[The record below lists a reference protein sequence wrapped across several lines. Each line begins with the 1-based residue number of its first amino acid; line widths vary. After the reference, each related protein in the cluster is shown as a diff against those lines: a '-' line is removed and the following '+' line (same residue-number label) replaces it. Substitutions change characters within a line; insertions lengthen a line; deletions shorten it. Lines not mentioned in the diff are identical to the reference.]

1 MLLTPAD
8 LLFRLSQSLAMPAMS
23 TLEADKAAL
32 KEAIRKFSY
41 RENHAEPFTL
51 ASGKKSPY
59 YFDLKQTL
67 LQPQF
72 LALAGRVVAQTIAQ
86 HYKADVVAAGL
97 TMGAD
102 PIIYA
107 ACLAGIYGS
116 TALSKREI
124 DDGRTNHPPNLIPA
138 IVRKEAKDHGT
149 GKKIEMLKGIDTA
162 TPCVMVD
169 DVITTAGS
177 TLKAFAAMREA
188 GFTIK
193 HAVCI
198 LDRGEGGREAL
209 KENGVELL
217 AVFTAAEFKQA

>member
-1 MLLTPAD
+1 
-8 LLFRLSQSLAMPAMS
+8 MPAMN
-23 TLEADKAAL
+23 TLETDKAAL

-86 HYKADVVAAGL
+86 HYKGDVVAAGL

-107 ACLAGIYGS
+107 ACLAGV
-116 TALSKREI
+116 
-124 DDGRTNHPPNLIPA
+124 NPPNLIPA

-177 TLKAFAAMREA
+177 TLKAFAAMCEA
-188 GFTIK
+188 GFSVR

-198 LDRGEGGREAL
+198 LDRGEGGRDAL

-217 AVFTAAEFKQA
+217 SVFSAAEFKQA

>member
-1 MLLTPAD
+1 MSD
-8 LLFRLSQSLAMPAMS
+8 LA
-23 TLEADKAAL
+23 ADKASL
-32 KEAIRKFSY
+32 KEAIRRFSY
-41 RENHAEPFTL
+41 RENHEEPFTL

-67 LQPQF
+67 LQPKY
-72 LALAGRVVAQTIAQ
+72 LALAGRVVAQTIAE
-86 HYKADVVAAGL
+86 HYRGQVVAAGL

-107 ACLAGIYGS
+107 AVLAHGRAEAGGGSLTGRSPADALVADGLSGINPP
-116 TALSKREI
+116 EI
-124 DDGRTNHPPNLIPA
+124 IPA

-188 GFTIK
+188 GFSVK

-198 LDRGEGGREAL
+198 LDRGEGGAAAL
-209 KENGVELL
+209 AENGVELL
-217 AVFTAAEFKQA
+217 AVFTAAEFKER

>member
-1 MLLTPAD
+1 ML
-8 LLFRLSQSLAMPAMS
+8 FGLSEESGLSAMS
-23 TLEADKAAL
+23 DLNADKATL
-32 KEAIRKFSY
+32 KEAIRRFSY

-67 LQPQF
+67 LQPQY
-72 LALAGRVVAQTIAQ
+72 LALAGSIVAQIIAQ
-86 HYKADVVAAGL
+86 HYQGDVVAAGL

-107 ACLAGIYGS
+107 ACLAHGGTGTDGS
-116 TALSKREI
+116 TTL
-124 DDGRTNHPPNLIPA
+124 TNHSPHLIPA

-177 TLKAFAAMREA
+177 TLKAYTAMREA
-188 GFTIK
+188 GFSVR

-209 KENGVELL
+209 KQNGIELI
-217 AVFTAAEFKQA
+217 AVFTATEFRER

>member
-1 MLLTPAD
+1 MSDPA
-8 LLFRLSQSLAMPAMS
+8 
-23 TLEADKAAL
+23 ADKALL
-32 KEAIRKFSY
+32 KDAIRTYSY
-41 RENHAEPFTL
+41 RENHEEPFTL

-67 LQPQF
+67 LQPKY
-72 LALAGRVVAQTIAQ
+72 LALAGRVVAATIGQ
-86 HYKADVVAAGL
+86 HYHDKVVAAGL

-102 PIIYA
+102 PIIYSA
-107 ACLAGIYGS
+107 SISGINPP
-116 TALSKREI
+116 EI
-124 DDGRTNHPPNLIPA
+124 LPA

-149 GKKIEMLKGIDTA
+149 GKRIEMLKGIDTS

-188 GFTIK
+188 GFTIR

-198 LDRGEGGREAL
+198 LDRGEGGVAAL
-209 KENGVELL
+209 AENGVTLL
-217 AVFTAAEFKQA
+217 SVFTAAEFKER

>member
-1 MLLTPAD
+1 MSD
-8 LLFRLSQSLAMPAMS
+8 LA
-23 TLEADKAAL
+23 ADKTLL

-67 LQPQF
+67 LQPQY
-72 LALAGRVVAQTIAQ
+72 LALAGRVVAQIIEKQ
-86 HYKADVVAAGL
+86 YQGKVVAAGL

-102 PIIYA
+102 PIIYSA
-107 ACLAGIYGS
+107 VLAVDYAQG
-116 TALSKREI
+116 ASKL
-124 DDGRTNHPPNLIPA
+124 DLIPA

-177 TLKAFAAMREA
+177 TLKAYAAMREA

-193 HAVCI
+193 HAICI
-198 LDRGEGGREAL
+198 LDRGEGGVAAL
-209 KENGVELL
+209 AENGVTLL
-217 AVFTAAEFKQA
+217 SVFTAEEFKER

>member
-1 MLLTPAD
+1 MSD
-8 LLFRLSQSLAMPAMS
+8 LA
-23 TLEADKAAL
+23 ADKASL
-32 KEAIRKFSY
+32 KEAIRRFSY
-41 RENHAEPFTL
+41 RENHEEPFTL

-67 LQPQF
+67 LQPKY
-72 LALAGRVVAQTIAQ
+72 LALAGRVVAQTIAE
-86 HYKADVVAAGL
+86 HYRGQVVAAGL

-107 ACLAGIYGS
+107 AVLAHGRAGAGGGHD
-116 TALSKREI
+116 ALVADGLSGMNPPEI
-124 DDGRTNHPPNLIPA
+124 IPA

-188 GFTIK
+188 GFSVK

-198 LDRGEGGREAL
+198 LDRGEGGAAAL
-209 KENGVELL
+209 AENGVELL
-217 AVFTAAEFKQA
+217 AVFTAAEFKER

>member
-1 MLLTPAD
+1 MSD
-8 LLFRLSQSLAMPAMS
+8 LA
-23 TLEADKAAL
+23 ADKASL
-32 KEAIRKFSY
+32 KEAIRRFSY
-41 RENHAEPFTL
+41 RESHEEPFTL

-67 LQPQF
+67 LQPKY
-72 LALAGRVVAQTIAQ
+72 LALAGRVVAQTIAE
-86 HYKADVVAAGL
+86 HYRGQVVAAGL

-107 ACLAGIYGS
+107 AVLAHGRAGAGGGS
-116 TALSKREI
+116 LTGRSPADALVADGLAEI
-124 DDGRTNHPPNLIPA
+124 NPPEIIPA

-188 GFTIK
+188 GFSVK

-198 LDRGEGGREAL
+198 LDRGEGGAAAL
-209 KENGVELL
+209 AENGVELL
-217 AVFTAAEFKQA
+217 AVFTAAEFKER